1 MKKALTITTLCCAF
15 VLVMGLAACGGSPS
29 GSTASGSAASSSAS
43 SSTDAAAKAQA
54 ALDEGLGYW
63 FATGEGGYDKEKARA
78 AFQQAADG
86 GSAEGWYWLGVLA
99 QCDTSIDRW
108 PQVIEYYQ
116 KATDNGCAKG
126 WFGLGRLYETGYGV
140 EKDAAKAKELFEKA
154 VNAGELLGN
163 VGLGYLYQKGEGVE
177 ASGPKAAEFFEKAV
191 ASDDWTTRNDARLRL
206 GRLYS
211 AGGEGLE
218 ADGAKAQGYCQ
229 AAADE
234 NYGNAWNALGNF
246 AYNGVVGGA
255 ADYDKAFE
263 YFKKAADCGRGYN
276 LGVAY
281 SLGRGCEADH
291 AKAIELFNKEIASG
305 KEPALAMG
313 GMAYMAATGSGM
325 DKDFGVAA
333 DWCNKALAAAGP
345 DNEDAVKYANRL
357 LEQITNNS

>member
-1 MKKALTITTLCCAF
+1 MGKKLLAIATVCCVF
-15 VLVMGLAACGGSPS
+15 VLAFALVGCSSSSSS
-29 GSTASGSAASSSAS
+29 GMSSESTARTAAE
-43 SSTDAAAKAQA
+43 TQAAEAQA

-63 FATGEGGYDKEKARA
+63 FGTSAEGYDKEKARA
-78 AFQQAADG
+78 AFQRAADG

-99 QCDTSIDRW
+99 QCDTNTDRW
-108 PQVIEYYQ
+108 PQVIEHYQ
-116 KATDNGCAKG
+116 KAADNGCAKG

-154 VNAGELLGN
+154 VDAGEPLGN
-163 VGLGYLYQKGEGVE
+163 VGLGYLYQRGEGVE
-177 ASGPKAAEFFEKAV
+177 ASGPAAAEFFEKAA

-281 SLGRGCEADH
+281 SVGRGCEADH

-345 DNEDAVKYANRL
+345 DNEDAVNYANSL
-357 LEQITNNS
+357 LEQVANNS